1 MNPLMGLTYTRD
13 HSQGSYLLLTK
24 DPFLTIE
31 DLVPV
36 EMNMLQNY
44 PIPGLLPIEFE
55 QLDHSITLRYNVA
68 VRRPLSLWSRTDAF
82 EEKAFLKVL
91 HAVCR
96 QLEDSKIYMLNEQ
109 RYVLDPDY
117 IFIGKDADDLALLY
131 LPLKENPS
139 PLTLHHKLI
148 CLAEKLI
155 SPLNGRSLA
164 AKAWLDSLRN
174 DPFNL
179 RGCKRS
185 LNEALAGL
193 QTGETQTE
201 GRKDLFPVSEQER
214 IVSVSESPASF
225 EFTGPEWEGLSEEPQ
240 PRKITTAHKLSAALA
255 VTVPAVLWGMYG
267 TAPSPGLLAA
277 AIGFTA
283 ATAGGAYVLWK
294 KGGVKLPLRKPNWP
308 LADESVELPLDA
320 GRTQEAQPVPERNPL
335 YSAKGDT
342 PPYNGRSAEE
352 LSGYYDRLP
361 DKTVLLGKSDATV
374 LLAPYPPTA
383 WSLRLEIDKE
393 GVKEYTEMVT
403 ETFRIGREAG
413 TVQLLLETAGISRQ
427 HAEIV
432 RTPEGGHLVRDLGS
446 KNGTLLNGEVMVP
459 FQEYELKD
467 GDCLEM
473 AGVRVTRTDS
483 SPPGEAGKI
492 QVS

>member
-1 MNPLMGLTYTRD
+1 MNPLMGLTCTRD

-24 DPFLTIE
+24 DPILKIE

-55 QLDHSITLRYNVA
+55 QLDQSITLRYNVA

-109 RYVLDPDY
+109 RYVMDPDY

-148 CLAEKLI
+148 CLAEKLL
-155 SPLNGRSLA
+155 SPLNGRTLA

-179 RGCKRS
+179 QGCKRS

-201 GRKDLFPVSEQER
+201 GRKDF
-214 IVSVSESPASF
+214 F
-225 EFTGPEWEGLSEEPQ
+225 
-240 PRKITTAHKLSAALA
+240 
-255 VTVPAVLWGMYG
+255 
-267 TAPSPGLLAA
+267 
-277 AIGFTA
+277 
-283 ATAGGAYVLWK
+283 
-294 KGGVKLPLRKPNWP
+294 
-308 LADESVELPLDA
+308 
-320 GRTQEAQPVPERNPL
+320 
-335 YSAKGDT
+335 
-342 PPYNGRSAEE
+342 RSA
-352 LSGYYDRLP
+352 SMN
-361 DKTVLLGKSDATV
+361 A
-374 LLAPYPPTA
+374 
-383 WSLRLEIDKE
+383 
-393 GVKEYTEMVT
+393 
-403 ETFRIGREAG
+403 
-413 TVQLLLETAGISRQ
+413 
-427 HAEIV
+427 
-432 RTPEGGHLVRDLGS
+432 
-446 KNGTLLNGEVMVP
+446 
-459 FQEYELKD
+459 
-467 GDCLEM
+467 
-473 AGVRVTRTDS
+473 S
-483 SPPGEAGKI
+483 SPPLNLPYPSNLHERNGRDFPRSRSRGKSRQPISWARLWRLRCRRSCGECMGPPLLPDCLRPPSALPLPRPGAPMSSGRKAESSCRF
-492 QVS
+492 VSRTGLSRMNPSSCR